1 MHERA
6 LSPSSEKSKDPFEE
20 GGKGTTNR
28 EEEREREERR
38 VTWPQRCATGDG
50 EQAAAHKEI
59 AVRCFRREAAA
70 EILLLLR
77 WASPP
82 SLAPRGS
89 TRAGERPR
97 TEKTRHVGGLGP
109 APLTPSVGGRGSQT
123 APPDEPACHQMAAK
137 KGSTSGCHTNSR
149 VLAEINAAHAAVL
162 LRLPTKEW

>member
-89 TRAGERPR
+89 DGEDEARWRTR
-97 TEKTRHVGGLGP
+97 TGP
-109 APLTPSVGGRGSQT
+109 ANPICRRTRESNGASRRSGVSSNGRQ
-123 APPDEPACHQMAAK
+123 
-137 KGSTSGCHTNSR
+137 KG
-149 VLAEINAAHAAVL
+149 VYE
-162 LRLPTKEW
+162 RLSHEQPRLG